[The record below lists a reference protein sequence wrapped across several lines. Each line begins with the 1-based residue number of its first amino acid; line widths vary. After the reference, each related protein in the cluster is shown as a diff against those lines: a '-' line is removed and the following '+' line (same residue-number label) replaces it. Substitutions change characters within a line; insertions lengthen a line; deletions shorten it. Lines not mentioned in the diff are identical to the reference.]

1 MRALAQRLTINDLYK
16 LDVCLR
22 SVAEHKRTAK
32 RVPFLKSSVGHI
44 FYENGRRIANVT
56 TIFLEFSLEAAILK
70 ESIRRNYKSAVNMS
84 RIPVI
89 LRRLAI

>member
-16 LDVCLR
+16 LDICLR
-22 SVAEHKRTAK
+22 SVAEHKRIVK

-56 TIFLEFSLEAAILK
+56 TNRSFPVLIFLRSSYFE
-70 ESIRRNYKSAVNMS
+70 
-84 RIPVI
+84 RIN
-89 LRRLAI
+89 